1 MESNRVD
8 DLSASLAIK
17 SAGFSVGAQNVLA
30 CATTLSTACETR
42 EAVYRVLAKST
53 LLQRNKVLPVEL

>member
-8 DLSASLAIK
+8 DLSASLKIK
-17 SAGFSVGAQNVLA
+17 SAGFSVGAQSAPA
-30 CATTLSTACETR
+30 CATTLSAACETH
-42 EAVYRVLAKST
+42 EATVILTKSS